1 MTIPG
6 QESTSQVPIPTLLPV
21 AAAIAVFGTLYGA
34 AARPLLGSWLTLLSS
49 IVIFSG
55 SVQFTMAGLL
65 ATAAGPI
72 AVLWAVVVVN
82 VRNLALGGAIRPL
95 LTGSRSRR
103 MLTSWFL
110 IDETVGLA
118 LASSSNADAVLVRS
132 GVVAYAA
139 WVVGTGI
146 GVAGG
151 AALGLEAV
159 ASSMFPVLFIG
170 LAALMISE
178 LNALARALV
187 GAAAT
192 VALLMIW
199 PGLAGLAP
207 VMAGAVAALPWRRR

>member
-1 MTIPG
+1 MPG
-6 QESTSQVPIPTLLPV
+6 RESTPQVPIPTLLPV

-72 AVLWAVVVVN
+72 AVIWAVVVVN
-82 VRNLALGGAIRPL
+82 VRNLALGGAIRPR

-103 MLTSWFL
+103 MVTSWFL

-118 LASSSNADAVLVRS
+118 LASSSNAEAVLVRS

-192 VALLMIW
+192 IALLTIW

>member
-1 MTIPG
+1 MPG
-6 QESTSQVPIPTLLPV
+6 RESTPQVPIPTLLPV

-55 SVQFTMAGLL
+55 SVQFTMAGML

-72 AVLWAVVVVN
+72 AVIWAVVVVN
-82 VRNLALGGAIRPL
+82 VRNLALGGAIRPR
-95 LTGSRSRR
+95 LTGSRSRG
-103 MLTSWFL
+103 MVTSWFL

-118 LASSSNADAVLVRS
+118 LASSSNAEAVLVRS

-170 LAALMISE
+170 LAALIISE

-192 VALLMIW
+192 IALLTIW

>member
-1 MTIPG
+1 
-6 QESTSQVPIPTLLPV
+6 
-21 AAAIAVFGTLYGA
+21 
-34 AARPLLGSWLTLLSS
+34 
-49 IVIFSG
+49 VIFSG

-72 AVLWAVVVVN
+72 AVIWAVVVVN
-82 VRNLALGGAIRPL
+82 VRNLALGGAIRPR

-103 MLTSWFL
+103 MVTSWFL

-118 LASSSNADAVLVRS
+118 LASSSNAEAVLVRS

-192 VALLMIW
+192 IALLTIW

>member
-1 MTIPG
+1 MPG
-6 QESTSQVPIPTLLPV
+6 RESTPQVPIPTLLPV

-72 AVLWAVVVVN
+72 AVIWAVVVVN
-82 VRNLALGGAIRPL
+82 VRNLALGGAIRPR

-103 MLTSWFL
+103 MVTSWFL
-110 IDETVGLA
+110 IEETVGLA
-118 LASSSNADAVLVRS
+118 LASSSNAEAVLVRS

-192 VALLMIW
+192 IALLTIW